1 MGSRIA
7 EISKPATVVVA
18 QRLKPGCEEAFVA
31 WQETVYKAMAEF
43 PGYMGAELLRPDSG
57 GDDAWTTI
65 YRFAS
70 VDRLKAW
77 VDSEELQ
84 RLQEQAADLFVETP
98 TRQILLNE
106 HKQETVTIVISH
118 RVKPGDEEQFRA
130 FQERINAVA
139 RGFPGFRAD
148 ELLKP
153 VPGIQDEWTVLYRFD
168 TAKHA
173 DAWLQSPERKRLLAE
188 QGGRFAD
195 FQIHRVSPRYGS
207 WFSALE
213 PTGQDS
219 GPPAWKSAL
228 AVLAGLYPTVFLI
241 TLAQDEVWPDAALW
255 VGLLIG
261 SFLGVAALTWV
272 VMPVVT
278 RLLRFW
284 LAPPPL
290 QAGPRRDALG
300 AAVSI
305 AFLTVVAAVFWLFT
319 TQVWT
324 LP

>member
-1 MGSRIA
+1 MSPRIA

-18 QRLKPGCEEAFVA
+18 QRLKPGCEDAFVA
-31 WQETVYKAMAEF
+31 WQETVYEAMADF
-43 PGYMGAELLRPDSG
+43 PGYMGAELLRPDRG

-84 RLQEQAADLFVETP
+84 RLQEQAADLFAEDP

-118 RVKPGDEEQFRA
+118 RVRPRDEEKFRA
-130 FQERINAVA
+130 FQEQINEVA

-168 TAKHA
+168 TAEHA
-173 DAWLQSPERKRLLAE
+173 DAWLESPQRKRLLAE
-188 QGGRFAD
+188 QGGRFAE
-195 FQIHRVSPRYGS
+195 FEIHRVSPRYGS

-213 PTGQDS
+213 PAAQDS

-228 AVLAGLYPTVFLI
+228 SVLAGLYPTVVLI
-241 TLAQDEVWPDAALW
+241 TLGLEEAWPDAALW
-255 VGLLIG
+255 IGLLIG
-261 SFLGVAALTWV
+261 SALSIAALTWG

-284 LAPPPL
+284 LAPAPL
-290 QAGPRRDALG
+290 AAGPRRDALG
-300 AAVSI
+300 ATVSI